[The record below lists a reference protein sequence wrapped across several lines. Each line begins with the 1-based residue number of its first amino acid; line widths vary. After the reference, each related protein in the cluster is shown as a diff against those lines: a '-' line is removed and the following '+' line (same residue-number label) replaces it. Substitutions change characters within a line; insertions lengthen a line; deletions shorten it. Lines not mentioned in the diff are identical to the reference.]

1 MTRAQLAALCLTLCG
16 VASAA
21 DPAKVL
27 RLATGDLDSLDP
39 HQWQSSTANDIGFAI
54 FEALYEWDYLA
65 KVPDLVPRT
74 AAGPPEISADGK
86 VWTIR
91 IKPKIHFTD
100 DPAFG
105 GKPREL
111 VAQDYV
117 YSIKRTLDPNLPRGG
132 SPLMSDLIVGMRAR
146 VDAARKPGARLDYDA
161 PVEGLRALDRH
172 TLQLRLV
179 EANYPV
185 MRGSLEGTGAVARE
199 VVEAAGSDIQTRAV
213 GTGPYRLREWKRGAR
228 LVLTANPGYRVLA
241 FPESADPANAALV
254 RAMRGKRLPQI
265 GTIEFSVI
273 EEMQPR
279 LLEFQSGSLD
289 IATLRGSGALPLLKA
304 GELDPTLAARGIR
317 RDVYPYTTRSVHF
330 NMNDPVVGGMDNAH
344 VALRRAIALGF
355 DAAKASKVVYAGQAA
370 PASQLLQQGAAGYD
384 PAREGRTRH
393 DPAAANALLDRFG
406 YGKRGAD
413 GMRLA
418 PDGKPLVLTLTTFSG
433 TQWREL
439 QTLWK
444 QDMAA
449 IGLKMEFRSVPPTDL
464 FRESA
469 QGKFQLTA
477 LGRGSSPT
485 GLELIT
491 LHSRQPPDTNVTRFS
506 HDGYDRAL
514 DKFMHTAGEQER
526 LTTTRAIND
535 IVDHYVPILPM
546 VVEMESAF
554 VQPWVMGFR
563 GSPYVT
569 YYFQYLDLDVDKQ
582 KAARRR

>member
-1 MTRAQLAALCLTLCG
+1 MPRTYLAALCLALCTA
-16 VASAA
+16 ASAA
-21 DPAKVL
+21 DPAKIL
-27 RLATGDLDSLDP
+27 HLATNDLDSLDP
-39 HQWQSSTANDIGFAI
+39 HQWQSSAANDIGFGI

-65 KVPDLVPRT
+65 SVPDLVPRT
-74 AAGPPEISADGK
+74 AAGLPEISADGK

-117 YSIKRTLDPNLPRGG
+117 YSIKRALDPNLSRGG
-132 SPLMSDLIVGMRAR
+132 SPLLADLNVGMRAQ
-146 VDAARKPGARLDYDA
+146 VDAASKPGAKLDYDV
-161 PVEGLRALDRH
+161 PVEGLRALDRY
-172 TLQLRLV
+172 TLQFKLV

-185 MRGSLEGTGAVARE
+185 MRSTLESAGAVARE
-199 VVEAAGSDIQTRAV
+199 VVTAAGGDIQTRAA
-213 GTGPYRLREWKRGAR
+213 GTGPYRLKEWKRGSR
-228 LVLTANPGYRVLA
+228 LVLTANPNYRTLT
-241 FPESADPANAALV
+241 FPESTEPANAALV

-279 LLEFQSGSLD
+279 LLEFQSGALD
-289 IATLRGSGALPLLKA
+289 IATLRGSGPLPLLKG
-304 GELDPTLAARGIR
+304 GEVDPALAARGIR
-317 RDVYPYTTRSVHF
+317 RDMYPYTTRSVHF
-330 NMNDPVVGGMDNAH
+330 NMNDPVVGGMGNDR

-370 PASQLLQQGAAGYD
+370 PANQLLQQGAAGYD
-384 PAREGRTRH
+384 PARAPRTGR

-418 PDGKPLVLTLTTFSG
+418 PDGKPVVLTLSTFSG

-449 IGLKMEFRSVPPTDL
+449 IGLRMEFRSLPCTDL

-491 LHSRQPPDTNVTRFS
+491 LYSRQPPDTNVTRFN
-506 HDGYDRAL
+506 HEGYDRAL
-514 DKFMHTAGEQER
+514 GKFMHAATEQER
-526 LTTTRAIND
+526 LAITRGMND

-546 VVEMESAF
+546 VVELESAF

-569 YYFQYLDLDVDKQ
+569 YYFQYLDLDVGKQ
-582 KAARRR
+582 KAAGKR

>member
-1 MTRAQLAALCLTLCG
+1 MPRIYLAALCLALCTA
-16 VASAA
+16 ASAA
-21 DPAKVL
+21 DPAKIL
-27 RLATGDLDSLDP
+27 HLATNDLDSLDP
-39 HQWQSSTANDIGFAI
+39 HQWQSSSANDIGFAI

-65 KVPDLVPRT
+65 SVPDLVPRS
-74 AAGPPEISADGK
+74 AAGPPAISADGK

-117 YSIKRTLDPNLPRGG
+117 YSIKRALDPNLARGG
-132 SPLMSDLIVGMRAR
+132 SPLLADLIVGMRAQ
-146 VDAARKPGARLDYDA
+146 VDAASKPGAKLDYDT
-161 PVEGLRALDRH
+161 PVEGLRALDRY
-172 TLQLRLV
+172 TLQFKLV

-185 MRGSLEGTGAVARE
+185 MRSSLESAGAVAHE
-199 VVEAAGSDIQTRAV
+199 VVAAAGGDIQTRAV
-213 GTGPYRLREWKRGAR
+213 GTGPYRLKEWKRGSR
-228 LVLTANPGYRVLA
+228 LVLTANPGYRTLA
-241 FPESADPANAALV
+241 FPESAEPANAALV

-279 LLEFQSGSLD
+279 LLEFQSGALD
-289 IATLRGSGALPLLKA
+289 ITTLRGSGPLPLLKG
-304 GELDPTLAARGIR
+304 GEIDPALAARGIR

-330 NMNDPVVGGMDNAH
+330 NMNDPVVGGMGNDR

-355 DAAKASKVVYAGQAA
+355 DAAKASKVVYAGQAT
-370 PASQLLQQGAAGYD
+370 PANQLLQRGAAGYD
-384 PAREGRTRH
+384 PARTPRTGR
-393 DPAAANALLDRFG
+393 DPVAANALLDRFG
-406 YGKRGAD
+406 YGKRGPD

-418 PDGKPLVLTLTTFSG
+418 PDGKPVVLTLSTFSG

-449 IGLKMEFRSVPPTDL
+449 IGFRMEFRSLPPTDL

-485 GLELIT
+485 GLELLT
-491 LHSRQPPDTNVTRFS
+491 LHSRQPPDANVTRFS

-514 DKFMHTAGEQER
+514 GKFMHAATEDER
-526 LTTTRAIND
+526 LAITRGMND

-569 YYFQYLDLDVDKQ
+569 YYFQYLDLDVGKQ
-582 KAARRR
+582 KAATRR

>member
-1 MTRAQLAALCLTLCG
+1 MTRSHLAALCLALCG
-16 VASAA
+16 AASAA
-21 DPAKVL
+21 DPAKFL
-27 RLATGDLDSLDP
+27 HLATNDLDSLDP
-39 HQWQSSTANDIGFAI
+39 HQWQSSAANDIGFAI
-54 FEALYEWDYLA
+54 FESLYEWDYLA
-65 KVPDLVPRT
+65 SVPDLVPRT
-74 AAGPPEISADGK
+74 AAGPPEISADGR

-105 GKPREL
+105 GRPREL

-117 YSIKRTLDPNLPRGG
+117 YSIKRALDPNLSRGG
-132 SPLMSDLIVGMRAR
+132 SPLTSDLIVGMRTQ
-146 VDAARKPGARLDYDA
+146 VSAASKPGAKLDYDA
-161 PVEGLRALDRH
+161 PVEGLRAIDRY
-172 TLQLRLV
+172 TLQFKLV

-185 MRGSLEGTGAVARE
+185 MRSALESAGAVARE
-199 VVEAAGSDIQTRAV
+199 VVAAAGGDIQARAV
-213 GTGPYRLREWKRGAR
+213 GTGPYRLKEWKRGSR
-228 LVLTANPGYRVLA
+228 LILTANPGYRTLA
-241 FPESADPANAALV
+241 FPENTEPANAALV

-279 LLEFQSGSLD
+279 LLEFQSGALD
-289 IATLRGSGALPLLKA
+289 IATLRGSGPLPLLK
-304 GELDPTLAARGIR
+304 GDKLDPALAARGIR
-317 RDVYPYTTRSVHF
+317 RDIYPYTTRSVHF
-330 NMNDPVVGGMDNAH
+330 NLKDPVVGGMGNDH

-355 DAAKASKVVYAGQAA
+355 DAAKASKVVYAGQAT
-370 PASQLLQQGAAGYD
+370 PANQMLQQGAAGYD
-384 PAREGRTRH
+384 PARADKTRY

-418 PDGKPLVLTLTTFSG
+418 PDGKPLALTLSTFSG

-449 IGLKMEFRSVPPTDL
+449 IGIRMEFRPLPPTDL
-464 FRESA
+464 FKESA

-491 LHSRQPPDTNVTRFS
+491 LYSRQPPDTNVTRFN
-506 HDGYDRAL
+506 HEGYDRAL
-514 DKFMHTAGEQER
+514 GNFMRAATEPER
-526 LTTTRAIND
+526 LAITRGMND
-535 IVDHYVPILPM
+535 IVDQYVPILPM
-546 VVEMESAF
+546 VVEAESAF
-554 VQPWVMGFR
+554 VQPWVLGFR

-569 YYFQYLDLDVDKQ
+569 YYFQYLDLDVGKQ
-582 KAARRR
+582 AAAGKR